1 METYSMVIRKIFF
14 SFLDNIVYESL
25 KVQKLEKFNDIFDI
39 IYVIIELRDTSSNQM
54 LTIVSI
60 RMKIIF
66 YLTNDNTILIK

>member
-25 KVQKLEKFNDIFDI
+25 KVQKLEKFNEIFDI
-39 IYVIIELRDTSSNQM
+39 IYVIIELCDTSSNQM
-54 LTIVSI
+54 LIIVSI

-66 YLTNDNTILIK
+66 YLTME